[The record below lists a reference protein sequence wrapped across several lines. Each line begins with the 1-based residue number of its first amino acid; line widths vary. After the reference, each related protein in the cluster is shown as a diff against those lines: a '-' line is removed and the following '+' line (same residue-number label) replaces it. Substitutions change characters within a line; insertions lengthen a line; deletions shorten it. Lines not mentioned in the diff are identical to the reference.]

1 MEVFPEDPELLV
13 VSAAKPTM
21 AGLIEALGEHG
32 IHADLVHA
40 LPEARNTFLARGG
53 HRLLV
58 LAPDLP
64 PATVRQIADSLTRV
78 DPTLPV
84 VVFGEPGSAPP
95 PEPGVARRLLYHPSS
110 RAAVGAV
117 LKALHDL

>member
-13 VSAAKPTM
+13 VAAAEPTM
-21 AGLIEALGEHG
+21 AALIEALDEHG
-32 IHADLVHA
+32 VRADLVHA

-58 LAPDLP
+58 LAPDLA
-64 PATVRQIADSLTRV
+64 PASVREITASLTRV
-78 DPTLPV
+78 DPDLSV
-84 VVFGEPGSAPP
+84 VTFGEPGSRSPS
-95 PEPGVARRLLYHPSS
+95 EPGSPRRILYHPSS

-117 LKALHDL
+117 LKALHEL

>member
-13 VSAAKPTM
+13 VAAAELTM
-21 AGLIEALGEHG
+21 AALIEALDEHG
-32 IHADLVHA
+32 VRADLVHA
-40 LPEARNTFLARGG
+40 LHEARNTFLARGG
-53 HRLLV
+53 HQLLV

-64 PATVRQIADSLTRV
+64 PASARQISASLKRV
-78 DPTLPV
+78 DPSLSV
-84 VVFGEPGSAPP
+84 VAFGEPGSPGP
-95 PEPGVARRLLYHPSS
+95 NEPGSPRRILYHPSS